1 MQNVTGF
8 GTVISIVASVT
19 FPAGIT
25 ITNFADDSDPLDF
38 ASVKIGDA
46 AMGVNGDLI
55 TWAKAVSK
63 PMVLNVIPGSQD
75 DVNLSILANAN
86 NASVGKASAN
96 DVITA
101 TVVYPDASTVTHTNG
116 VITDAMLG
124 KSIAS
129 AGRLKT
135 KTYAFAFESN
145 TGN

>member
-1 MQNVTGF
+1 M
-8 GTVISIVASVT
+8 T